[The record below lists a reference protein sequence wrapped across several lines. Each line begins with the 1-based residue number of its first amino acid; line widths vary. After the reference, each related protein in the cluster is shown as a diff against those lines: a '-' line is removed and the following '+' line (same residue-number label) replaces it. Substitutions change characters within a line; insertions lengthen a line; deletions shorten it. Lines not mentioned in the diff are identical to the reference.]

1 LADVFKTRKWDEKK
15 MVRSFARLGT
25 SDDARRETKE
35 SEKVITHV
43 VKPLTDEKW
52 GEIKEAITQEGK
64 RLEYPEVKS
73 ETASVNDVATKVFS
87 GGVEGI
93 IVDGNRELRAK
104 LYTGQVYVFSCRSS
118 NILLKH
124 RTLIDFHGVVL
135 VCPCIPL
142 RRR

>member
-1 LADVFKTRKWDEKK
+1 
-15 MVRSFARLGT
+15 M
-25 SDDARRETKE
+25 
-35 SEKVITHV
+35 
-43 VKPLTDEKW
+43 KPLTDEKW
-52 GEIKEAITQEGK
+52 GEIKEAIAQEGK

-104 LYTGQVYVFSCRSS
+104 LYTGQVYVFSCRGS
-118 NILLKH
+118 NLSLKH

-135 VCPCIPL
+135 VHPCIPL